1 MFKKI
6 FKKRNKKI
14 ERTRVINTSIT
25 IIEKVDVTC
34 DSLNEDKNDISR
46 RVTKWI
52 KKQLNA
58 DDVIIFDLQDFLLDK
73 TEE

>member
-1 MFKKI
+1 MFKEI

-46 RVTKWI
+46 RVAKWI

-58 DDVIIFDLQDFLLDK
+58 DDVVIFDLQDFLLDK

>member
-25 IIEKVDVTC
+25 IIEKVDATC

-46 RVTKWI
+46 RVAKWI

-58 DDVIIFDLQDFLLDK
+58 DDVVIFDLQDFLLDK